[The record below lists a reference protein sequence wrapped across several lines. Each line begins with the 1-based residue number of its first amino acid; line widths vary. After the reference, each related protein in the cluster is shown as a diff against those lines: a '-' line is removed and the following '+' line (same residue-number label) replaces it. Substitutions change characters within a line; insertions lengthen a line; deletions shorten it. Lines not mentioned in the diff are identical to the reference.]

1 MKVLIPISVMPL
13 ILVWSIS
20 FGEGPAQSENLET
33 TINYLLLYVEKSDCT
48 FIRNDREYTAKE
60 AAGHIQKKYDYFK
73 SKIKTAEDFIRLS
86 ATKSL
91 VSGKPYMVE
100 TKTGKLMTSET
111 WLLEALETYRRSR
124 VKNN

>member
-1 MKVLIPISVMPL
+1 MKILIPIPVMTL

-20 FGEGPAQSENLET
+20 FGEGPAQSESLET
-33 TINYLLLYVEKSDCT
+33 TINYLLLYVENSDCT

-60 AAGHIQKKYDYFK
+60 AAGHMRKKYDYFK

-111 WLLEALETYRRSR
+111 WLLKALETYRRSR